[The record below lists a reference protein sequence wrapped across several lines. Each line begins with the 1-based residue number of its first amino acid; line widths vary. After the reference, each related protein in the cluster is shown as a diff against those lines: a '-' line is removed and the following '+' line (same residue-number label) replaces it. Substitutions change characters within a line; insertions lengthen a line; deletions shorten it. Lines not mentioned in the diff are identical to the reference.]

1 MYLNFPSIKT
11 NVDMFKKIN
20 VNRLIMG
27 SDLVVGDIMK
37 NKIVISPTNASIKD
51 VAKLMKKYDIGSIII
66 TDANDEKDAVG
77 IITERD
83 IVWKIVAQGKSFN
96 VRAET
101 IMSKPIR
108 VISVDTTLED
118 ASNIMRKY
126 DIKRLPVVN
135 KKKELVGIISET
147 DITRVFPSVV
157 DIVEEKMSI

>member
-1 MYLNFPSIKT
+1 
-11 NVDMFKKIN
+11 
-20 VNRLIMG
+20 MG

-37 NKIVISPTNASIKD
+37 NKIVISPTDATVRD
-51 VAKLMKKYDIGSIII
+51 VSKLMKKHDIGSVII
-66 TDANDEKDAVG
+66 TDVGDERNAVG
-77 IITERD
+77 IVTERD
-83 IVWKIVAQGKSFN
+83 IVWNVVALGKSCDML
-96 VRAET
+96 VED

-108 VISVDTTLED
+108 VVRIDTTLED

-147 DITRVFPSVV
+147 DITRIFPSVI